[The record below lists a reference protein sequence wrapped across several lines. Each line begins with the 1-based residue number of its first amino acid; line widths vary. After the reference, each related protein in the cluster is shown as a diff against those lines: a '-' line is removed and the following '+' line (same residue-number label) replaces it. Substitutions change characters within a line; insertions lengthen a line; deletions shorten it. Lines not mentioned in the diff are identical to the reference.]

1 MSAKKSTRPS
11 MKRKGGKP
19 AARKKTEK
27 TPARRAAAQPKR
39 AKAKTKAP
47 KKRAARVEAA
57 TPGVVYSD
65 LRRSIGEGFLGRLL
79 NS

>member
-1 MSAKKSTRPS
+1 

-65 LRRSIGEGFLGRLL
+65 LRHQFRSRLL
-79 NS
+79 DRLL